1 MSEEYKRQWP
11 TWVIIVAILILAIPI
26 IWGLAVL
33 TNLLAAMSIGGI
45 LIVAGIIG
53 VFVGVESCEDRHVR
67 GQRVVRSGVEA
78 PKQDAVLCDLPQG
91 GRRIGGRAIVACH
104 AVRAYRIHHEQD
116 DALRRGDVSA
126 TGE

>member
-53 VFVGVESCEDRHVR
+53 VFIWLRGRVEKE
-67 GQRVVRSGVEA
+67 
-78 PKQDAVLCDLPQG
+78 
-91 GRRIGGRAIVACH
+91 
-104 AVRAYRIHHEQD
+104 
-116 DALRRGDVSA
+116 SA
-126 TGE
+126 

>member
-26 IWGLAVL
+26 IWGLAIL

-53 VFVGVESCEDRHVR
+53 VFIWLRGRVEKE
-67 GQRVVRSGVEA
+67 
-78 PKQDAVLCDLPQG
+78 
-91 GRRIGGRAIVACH
+91 
-104 AVRAYRIHHEQD
+104 
-116 DALRRGDVSA
+116 SA
-126 TGE
+126 